1 MGATLD
7 FMIEIRQL
15 DGNDVWAQMEGLAGV
30 LVDCVEGGASVNF
43 MEGYS
48 LDEATLFFERV
59 ADAVDRGERLAFA
72 ALEGEEVL
80 GTVQVIVKMPPNQ
93 PHRGEVAKL
102 LVRRSARGRGVAQ
115 RLMEEAE
122 AAARAAGKTVLT
134 LDTASDTAERL
145 YARMGW
151 NRVGMIPEFC
161 LLPDGTPCAT
171 TFFWKAI

>member
-1 MGATLD
+1 MGATLV

-43 MEGYS
+43 MQGYS
-48 LDEATLFFERV
+48 LDVATLFFESV

-72 ALEGEEVL
+72 AIEGEEVL

-93 PHRGEVAKL
+93 PHRGEVTKL
-102 LVRRSARGRGVAQ
+102 LVRRAARGRGVAQ

-122 AAARAAGKTVLT
+122 TAARVAGKSVLT

-151 NRVGMIPEFC
+151 NRVGAIPEFC

-171 TFFWKAI
+171 TIFWKAI